1 MSLSVLWI
9 EYLIVPPSAPPTAL
23 PLWLQLPL
31 PHDCT
36 SLLARSNVFQ
46 IVLFL
51 TPLTHTPFSTLP
63 LPPLSSLLPPLFLLP
78 LPPPPFLLPQSRP
91 RTVRRMRTD
100 SVRSPTRTS
109 QREKRS
115 LQASQTWELP
125 SPWRQRQNRTGTS
138 VLSWRRP

>member
-9 EYLIVPPSAPPTAL
+9 EYLIVPPPAPPMAP

-51 TPLTHTPFSTLP
+51 TPLTHTPFSTPPSPSPVLP
-63 LPPLSSLLPPLFLLP
+63 SSSPS
-78 LPPPPFLLPQSRP
+78 LLPQSRP

-100 SVRSPTRTS
+100 SARSPTRTS
-109 QREKRS
+109 QRGRQS
-115 LQASQTWELP
+115 LQASQTWGLP